1 MEADAEGE
9 GELKRV
15 LCAIGLQVAAVI
27 EEVLQAGLCIDAKVR
42 NEVILD
48 AKAE

>member
-27 EEVLQAGLCIDAKVR
+27 EEVLQAGLNIETNVR
-42 NEVILD
+42 REVVLCLI
-48 AKAE
+48 